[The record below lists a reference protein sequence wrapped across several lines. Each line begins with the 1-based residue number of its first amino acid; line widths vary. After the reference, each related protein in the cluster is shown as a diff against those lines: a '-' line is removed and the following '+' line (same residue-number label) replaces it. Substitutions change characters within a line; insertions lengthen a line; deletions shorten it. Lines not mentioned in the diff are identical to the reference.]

1 MPRYSYV
8 ALDARGQESSGV
20 IEAESQNDAVG
31 QLRQSGYF
39 PKTISEEGKGPKTK
53 TKAPAKQAAAKK
65 QIKIEI
71 AIVVF
76 DHQYNLGLGSTGDR
90 RGRSDI
96 NLLLDVV
103 VREKFNGFEELPDD
117 RF

>member
-39 PKTISEEGKGPKTK
+39 PKSISEEGKGPKVK
-53 TKAPAKQAAAKK
+53 TKSPAKTQ
-65 QIKIEI
+65 
-71 AIVVF
+71 
-76 DHQYNLGLGSTGDR
+76 STAMQDFPF
-90 RGRSDI
+90 SA
-96 NLLLDVV
+96 V
-103 VREKFNGFEELPDD
+103 
-117 RF
+117 